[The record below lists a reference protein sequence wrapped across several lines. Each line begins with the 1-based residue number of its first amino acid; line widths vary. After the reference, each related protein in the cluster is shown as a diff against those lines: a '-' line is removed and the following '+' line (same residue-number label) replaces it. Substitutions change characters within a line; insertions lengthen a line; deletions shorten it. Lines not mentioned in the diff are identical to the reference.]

1 MEGDN
6 RNGIERIMRSE
17 KKGVIHTLLS
27 PLSALYGAVV
37 STRSLLYKTGLYK
50 INRLP
55 CKVISIGNITVGG
68 SGKTPMT
75 IFVAERLT
83 SFGFNVVVLSRG
95 YGRSTTG
102 TQVVSDTESILL
114 DAKEAGDEPYL
125 MAERLSGIP
134 VVVGEKRYE
143 AGVEIMELFNPDI
156 LLLDDGFQHI
166 SLARDLN
173 ILLIDSTT
181 GFGSGL
187 LLPTGILREPVG
199 AAARADLVMVKG
211 AAGLGPKVTELMA
224 PLNKE
229 EICFEYAIE
238 DFTIISK
245 IGTADAA
252 ANQAARVLA
261 LAALANPGSFIS
273 TIESLGLEV
282 GAKRL
287 YRDHHGYTKEDLA
300 EIYKTA
306 EGLDAIV
313 TTEKDAVKLKALL
326 NEESKEAAEAHPPVY
341 TLRIGAEVSDPE
353 RFDYLLKSVF
363 TTDNGTL

>member
-17 KKGVIHTLLS
+17 QKGFVHALLS

-37 STRSLLYKTGLYK
+37 STRSLLYKTGLFK
-50 INRLP
+50 VNKLP

-83 SFGFNVVVLSRG
+83 SFGFKVVVLSRG
-95 YGRSTTG
+95 YGRTTTG
-102 TQVVSDTESILL
+102 TQVVSDTDSILL
-114 DAKEAGDEPYL
+114 KPKEAGDEPYL
-125 MAERLSGIP
+125 MAKRLAGIP

-143 AGVEIMELFNPDI
+143 AGLKIMELFSPDI

-173 ILLIDSTT
+173 ILLIDSAT

-187 LLPTGILREPVG
+187 LLPTGILREPVS
-199 AAARADLVMVKG
+199 AAGRADLVMVKG
-211 AAGLGPKVTELMA
+211 AELGAKEAAQMKPH
-224 PLNKE
+224 NKE
-229 EICFEYAIE
+229 EIRFEYTIE

-245 IGTADAA
+245 VGAADAET
-252 ANQAARVLA
+252 NQAARVLA

-273 TIESLGLEV
+273 TIESLGLEI
-282 GAKRL
+282 GRERL
-287 YRDHHGYTKEDLA
+287 YRDHHDYTKEDLA
-300 EIYKTA
+300 EIFKAAT
-306 EGLDAIV
+306 GLDAIV

-326 NEESKEAAEAHPPVY
+326 DEETNEAADAHPPVY
-341 TLRIGAEVSDPE
+341 VLRIGTKVSDPE
-353 RFDYLLKSVF
+353 RFDYLLKSILN
-363 TTDNGTL
+363 TENGTL